1 MGWMNFDWIP
11 LAAGATEISPLFAL
25 LTLVLALAV
34 LLSLI
39 LVRIRQSLLVGY
51 LLCGV
56 LIGNLGLTWLT
67 GGDHG
72 GPVIRELAEIGV
84 VLLMFTLG
92 IEFSLT
98 ELRHLWRSALIGGG
112 LQVAVTSLLAGAFA
126 SAFGFPVVDCIVL
139 GVAMALSSTAVA
151 MKSFQDSGQQN
162 SPGAR
167 AALGIALF
175 QDILVI
181 VFFLLLPIL
190 YQDGSGNLA
199 TNLGGALLKGML
211 FLAGAGLFGRFGIT
225 PLLHAVAATRS
236 RELFTLTVVGLCAGV
251 AYAGGALDLSLA
263 LGAFAAGLVVSE
275 SIYSH
280 RILAEILPFKDL
292 FLAIFFISVGLLIDL
307 RVVAEHWML
316 VLAGS
321 AIILSLK
328 GAVVFFVLKML
339 KLSGRPSL
347 LAAAALSSTGEFT
360 LVLIGKAGA
369 FRPFEPATEQML
381 LVCTAVTMAL
391 VPTLM
396 RSVPGA
402 AKWLEAKGMMRVRR
416 SSVDQAALSGSIKKI
431 SDHAVICGYGP
442 VGRALNE
449 ALARCGVDTLV
460 LEMNAETVRHLKAQG
475 QAVLFADATHVE
487 ALDLAGIGRA
497 RLVAFTF
504 PAVDATCAAVPLV
517 RERNPD
523 VLIFGRAKYHA
534 EVERL
539 RELGVRVIHDER
551 ETAVAMVQAA
561 VSTYERN
568 DIDAEQIVRDVVD
581 ERA

>member
-1 MGWMNFDWIP
+1 MIGMNFDWIP
-11 LAAGATEISPLFAL
+11 LAAGATHVSPLFAL
-25 LTLVLALAV
+25 LTLVLVLAV

-39 LVRIRQSLLVGY
+39 LIRARQSLLVGY

-56 LIGNLGLTWLT
+56 LIGNSGLTWLI
-67 GGDHG
+67 GADHG

-112 LQVAVTSLLAGAFA
+112 LQVAITSLLAGGLAA
-126 SAFGFPVVDCIVL
+126 ALGFPAVDCIVL

-151 MKSFQDSGQQN
+151 MKSFQDAGQQN

-167 AALGIALF
+167 AALGMALF

-181 VFFLLLPIL
+181 MFFLLLPIL
-190 YQDGSGNLA
+190 YQDGTGNLA
-199 TNLGGALLKGML
+199 TNLGGALLKGVL
-211 FLAGAGLFGRFGIT
+211 FLAGAGLLGRFGIT

-236 RELFTLTVVGLCAGV
+236 RELFTLTVVGLCVGV
-251 AYAGGALDLSLA
+251 AFAGGALDLSLA

-307 RVVAEHWML
+307 RVVADQWLL

-321 AIILSLK
+321 ALILALK
-328 GAVVFFVLKML
+328 GAVVFFVLKVL
-339 KLSGRPSL
+339 KLPGRPSL

-360 LVLIGKAGA
+360 LVLIGKAGG
-369 FRPFEPATEQML
+369 FRPLEPATEQML
-381 LVCTAVTMAL
+381 LVCTAVTMAV

-396 RSVPGA
+396 RSVPRI
-402 AKWLEAKGMMRVRR
+402 AKWLEARGLMSVRR
-416 SSVDQAALSGSIKKI
+416 SATEQAAPSGWIKKI

-449 ALARCGVDTLV
+449 ALTRCGVDTLV

-504 PAVDATCAAVPLV
+504 PAVNATCAAVPLV

>member
-1 MGWMNFDWIP
+1 
-11 LAAGATEISPLFAL
+11 
-25 LTLVLALAV
+25 
-34 LLSLI
+34 
-39 LVRIRQSLLVGY
+39 
-51 LLCGV
+51 
-56 LIGNLGLTWLT
+56 
-67 GGDHG
+67 
-72 GPVIRELAEIGV
+72 
-84 VLLMFTLG
+84 MFTLG

-112 LQVAVTSLLAGAFA
+112 LQVAVTSLLAGGLAA
-126 SAFGFPVVDCIVL
+126 ALGFPAVDCIVL

-190 YQDGSGNLA
+190 YQDGSGKLA
-199 TNLGGALLKGML
+199 TNLGGALLKGLL
-211 FLAGAGLFGRFGIT
+211 FLVGAGLLGRFGIT

-251 AYAGGALDLSLA
+251 ACAGGALDLSLA

-307 RVVAEHWML
+307 RVVAEHWVL
-316 VLAGS
+316 VLVGS
-321 AIILSLK
+321 ALILTLK
-328 GAVVFFVLKML
+328 GAVVFFVLKAL

-360 LVLIGKAGA
+360 LVLIGRAGGY
-369 FRPFEPATEQML
+369 RPLEPATEQML
-381 LVCTAVTMAL
+381 LVCTAITMAV

-396 RSVPGA
+396 RSVPRV
-402 AKWLEAKGMMRVRR
+402 AKWLEGKGLMSVRR
-416 SSVDQAALSGSIKKI
+416 SATEQAAPSGWIKKI

-449 ALARCGVDTLV
+449 ALTRCGVDTLV

-504 PAVDATCAAVPLV
+504 PAVNATCAAVPLV

-539 RELGVRVIHDER
+539 REFGVRVIHDER